1 MDNYTIRPIAY
12 VRSDYNQK
20 FGIPR
25 QAGLVNELE
34 QAIVF
39 EPEFR
44 NVDAVRGLE
53 QFSRIWLIWGFSAN
67 TVDMTASPVKWSPT
81 VRPPRLK
88 GNVRKGV
95 WASRS
100 PYRPNSL
107 GLSNVRLVRIML
119 GGRVLYDAAD
129 EAADS
134 DPVRDA
140 GYVGGRAAGGFGAAV
155 TDDRH
160 GLEHE
165 REYEYISDPGSINGE
180 TSEELVLIVS
190 GADMLDGTP
199 VFDIKPYI
207 PYSDAHP
214 GASRGYTSVVDELVR
229 VDFPEELLGRIDE
242 NKRAGLIRILELDP
256 RGAYEKKEGYRYG
269 LSFGKWDI
277 RFTVEGGTLT
287 VTDVVAAGEDA
298 ADGSIR
304 NIK

>member
-1 MDNYTIRPIAY
+1 MDNYTIRPVAY

-25 QAGLVNELE
+25 QAGLVGELE
-34 QAIVF
+34 QAIVI

-44 NVDAVRGLE
+44 NVDALRGLE
-53 QFSRIWLIWGFSAN
+53 QFSRIWLIWGFSEN

-88 GNVRKGV
+88 GKVRKGV

-119 GGRVLYDAAD
+119 GGKVLYDAAG
-129 EAADS
+129 ESSAS
-134 DPVRDA
+134 DPVHDA
-140 GYVGGRAAGGFGAAV
+140 GYVGGLISEENRASGSA
-155 TDDRH
+155 DDSA
-160 GLEHE
+160 
-165 REYEYISDPGSINGE
+165 YEYISDPDSVRGE
-180 TSEELVLIVS
+180 TNEELVLIVS

-214 GASRGYTSVVDELVR
+214 GASRGYTGVTDELLS
-229 VDFPEELLGRIDE
+229 VDFPEELLAKIDE
-242 NKRAGLIRILELDP
+242 TKRAGLIRVLELDP

-277 RFTVEGGTLT
+277 RFCVEDKVLT
-287 VTDVVAAGEDA
+287 VTDVVPLNMKE
-298 ADGSIR
+298 GSER
-304 NIK
+304 VK